1 MSELFFPLSHPYVEK
16 PVAPTDEELKQLL
29 FDDHRSAIEFA
40 CDTKAEGDIVIDN
53 HIDFARAVLVKWG
66 NQ

>member
-40 CDTKAEGDIVIDN
+40 CDSEEEAQVMVGSHVK
-53 HIDFARAVLVKWG
+53 FARAILAKWG